1 MEQNIQGQ
9 ISSLIPSMNINN
21 NPNQS
26 TMMSNLNHLDTK
38 NSLSLPQALMQMP
51 HKPSSGNMFS
61 SSTTSPFGGSR
72 SMSFNSSS
80 ALHLNANP
88 STIFQGNGHHNLAG
102 SASMSA
108 TALLQKAA
116 QMGAAVSSNNVS
128 SPMMQK
134 SFVTSMAP
142 PTFGSIHTQNNQSHV
157 IGGDDGYANQFFN
170 SNGGVEN
177 SVLNEM
183 GMYGAVLDQ
192 NNALFKAME
201 HASSNN
207 ESVFQ
212 GANSSS
218 SLSSPTGGA
227 NPSSLSRFSGDMMT
241 VDFLGIGGSRQRN
254 LHDQHNHQEMEFTRG
269 ISHPRMQGSNH
280 FEQQAGA
287 LEKPLWDV

>member
-1 MEQNIQGQ
+1 
-9 ISSLIPSMNINN
+9 MNINN

-38 NSLSLPQALMQMP
+38 NSLSLPQALMQMS

-212 GANSSS
+212 G
-218 SLSSPTGGA
+218 
-227 NPSSLSRFSGDMMT
+227 
-241 VDFLGIGGSRQRN
+241 GSRQRN